1 MLKAAPWHLLR
12 FDVGRITEI
21 DNFRHP
27 GEIQDMNV
35 SLTPELE
42 KWVQSKVE
50 SGFYGSSSE
59 VVRDALR
66 LLHQFESERIRKLDE
81 LRSDI
86 QVGLE
91 QLRAGKGREFDDSL
105 VEEIKKRGRERI
117 GA

>member
-1 MLKAAPWHLLR
+1 
-12 FDVGRITEI
+12 
-21 DNFRHP
+21 
-27 GEIQDMNV
+27 MNV

-42 KWVQSKVE
+42 QWVQSKVE

-66 LLHQFESERIRKLDE
+66 LLHQFEGERARKLNE
-81 LRSDI
+81 LRSDL

-91 QLRAGKGREFDDSL
+91 QLKAGKGREFNQSL
-105 VEEIKKRGRERI
+105 VGEIKSKGRDKL

>member
-1 MLKAAPWHLLR
+1 MARAAPGHPLR

-21 DNFRHP
+21 DNFWHGFRVLL
-27 GEIQDMNV
+27 MNV

-50 SGFYGSSSE
+50 TGLYGSSSE

-66 LLHQFESERIRKLDE
+66 LLHQFEFERIRKFDE
-81 LRSDI
+81 LRSDL

-91 QLRAGKGREFDDSL
+91 QLRAGRGREFDRSL
-105 VEEIKKRGRERI
+105 VDEIKKRGRERI
-117 GA
+117 SG